1 MAGDPLNTRLWQTAD
16 VYTAVLGT
24 ALPVDTATA
33 LPAAWKLIG
42 LLDGDEG
49 ITESRDED
57 TDTKYAWGGV
67 LVRTTHAHHSRSFSF
82 TAFESNDNVFA
93 VVNQGSAVP
102 TVAATLR
109 TSIVK
114 VPSYTPVA
122 MVIELT
128 DGARKKRIAMTRV
141 EIAEVGDRA
150 ISETDLESWPV
161 TVNVIPNSSSVLY
174 TELEMP
180 YP

>member
-24 ALPVDTATA
+24 ALPTDTSTA
-33 LPAAWKLIG
+33 LPAAWKLVG

-57 TDTKYAWGGV
+57 TDTKYAWGGI
-67 LVRTTHAHHSRSFSF
+67 LVRTTHAHHSRSLSF

-93 VVNQGSAVP
+93 LVNQGSATP
-102 TVAATLR
+102 TVATLTR
-109 TSIVK
+109 TAISK

-122 MVIELT
+122 MVLELT
-128 DGARKKRIAMTRV
+128 DGARKKRIAITRV
-141 EIAEVGDRA
+141 DIAEVGDRN

-161 TVNVIPNSSSVLY
+161 TVNIIPTSAGVLY
-174 TELEMP
+174 TEIENP